1 MPASSANQ
9 NPLLAFDRLPD
20 FATIRAEHIEPA
32 VRQVLADNRDTLKS
46 LEADNSLLSDPAWDS
61 LMGVLDELDDRIGK
75 VWSTASHLNS
85 VMNTPEIRQAYTDCQ
100 PLISEYYSAL
110 GQSEA
115 LYQRVKALYEAAEAL
130 SLNAS
135 QRKILNDSLLDFELS
150 GVNLSGDSKKRFAD
164 IQNRLSELS
173 NQFGN
178 NVLDATR
185 AWSKLVEDRKIL
197 SGMPEAAI
205 SAAEEAAT
213 QKGKKGFL
221 LTLDFPSY
229 YAVMSYADNAELRQ
243 EVYQAYTTRAAEFGD
258 KSLDNQPIMLEILK
272 LRQEKA
278 EILGFSNYAEV
289 SVARKMANSV
299 ERVNQFLDDLIH
311 YSRPAA
317 EREYQELCEFAEER
331 YGVTSLNAWDIT
343 YFSEK
348 LRKECYD
355 ISQEELRSW
364 FPAEKVKA
372 GLFQIVET
380 LYGVQISRDT
390 DASVWHQDVE
400 FYSILRDGEV
410 VARFYLD
417 LYTREGKR
425 GGAWMADCRN
435 HRVIFNGDAAVSR
448 QLPVAYLVCNFAP
461 ATASQ
466 PALLTHNDVTTL
478 FHEFGHGLHHM
489 LTREP
494 YLGSSG
500 ISGVEWDAV
509 ELPSQLM
516 ENWCWDSRAIAMISG
531 HYQTGEALPDAQLEK
546 MIAAKNFQSGMRSV
560 RQLEF
565 ALFDFTLHQTPYS
578 DESNFIAEVLSATRM
593 KTSVYP
599 VPDYNRFQNSFSHI
613 FAGGYSAGYY
623 SYKWAEVLSAD
634 VFSRF
639 NESGVLNPDV
649 GESFLDKILS
659 KGGGASALTLFK
671 DFMGRE
677 PDMSALLRQEGL
689 DRPGNQRIS

>member
-1 MPASSANQ
+1 
-9 NPLLAFDRLPD
+9 
-20 FATIRAEHIEPA
+20 
-32 VRQVLADNRDTLKS
+32 
-46 LEADNSLLSDPAWDS
+46 
-61 LMGVLDELDDRIGK
+61 
-75 VWSTASHLNS
+75 
-85 VMNTPEIRQAYTDCQ
+85 
-100 PLISEYYSAL
+100 
-110 GQSEA
+110 
-115 LYQRVKALYEAAEAL
+115 
-130 SLNAS
+130 
-135 QRKILNDSLLDFELS
+135 
-150 GVNLSGDSKKRFAD
+150 
-164 IQNRLSELS
+164 
-173 NQFGN
+173 
-178 NVLDATR
+178 
-185 AWSKLVEDRKIL
+185 
-197 SGMPEAAI
+197 
-205 SAAEEAAT
+205 
-213 QKGKKGFL
+213 
-221 LTLDFPSY
+221 
-229 YAVMSYADNAELRQ
+229 
-243 EVYQAYTTRAAEFGD
+243 
-258 KSLDNQPIMLEILK
+258 
-272 LRQEKA
+272 
-278 EILGFSNYAEV
+278 
-289 SVARKMANSV
+289 
-299 ERVNQFLDDLIH
+299 
-311 YSRPAA
+311 
-317 EREYQELCEFAEER
+317 
-331 YGVTSLNAWDIT
+331 
-343 YFSEK
+343 
-348 LRKECYD
+348 
-355 ISQEELRSW
+355 
-364 FPAEKVKA
+364 
-372 GLFQIVET
+372 
-380 LYGVQISRDT
+380 
-390 DASVWHQDVE
+390 
-400 FYSILRDGEV
+400 
-410 VARFYLD
+410 
-417 LYTREGKR
+417 
-425 GGAWMADCRN
+425 MADCRN
-435 HRVIFNGDAAVSR
+435 HRVIFNGDAVVSR

-531 HYQTGEALPDAQLEK
+531 HYQTGEALPDVQLEK

-565 ALFDFTLHQTPYS
+565 ALFDFILHQTPCS
-578 DESNFIAEVLSATRM
+578 DESDFIAEVLSATRT